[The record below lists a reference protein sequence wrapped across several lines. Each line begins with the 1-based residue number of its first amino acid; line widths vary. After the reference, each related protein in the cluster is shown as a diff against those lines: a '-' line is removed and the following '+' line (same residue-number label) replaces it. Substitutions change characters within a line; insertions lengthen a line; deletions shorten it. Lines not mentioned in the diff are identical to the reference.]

1 MKRFKTIL
9 ALCLTV
15 LLIATGC
22 GKKAKDNDKNKV
34 AEPKVNTNEGVIK
47 DKVVEEL
54 TLTNT
59 SLVSTG
65 NSAVLVT
72 KVTNPTNEDKYV
84 KIFNIT
90 VKDKDGN
97 IITTLKGYVGGVVPK
112 GESREITSNVDRNL
126 DNAYTVEY
134 ELVK

>member
-1 MKRFKTIL
+1 MKKTLQITL
-9 ALCLTV
+9 LLGLTIFLV
-15 LLIATGC
+15 TGC
-22 GKKAKDNDKNKV
+22 GCEKKKEVK
-34 AEPKVNTNEGVIK
+34 EKVNTNEGVIE

-54 TLTNT
+54 KLTNT
-59 SLVSTG
+59 SLVSTE

-72 KVTNPTNEDKYV
+72 RVTNPTSEDKNV
-84 KIFNIT
+84 RIFNIF

-97 IITTLKGYVGGVVPK
+97 LIVKLEGYVGGVVPA
-112 GESREITSNVDRNL
+112 GESRDITSNVDRNL